1 MNVYSI
7 HNKLDPYTQ
16 NKIERNG
23 EKPQEQKPASSG
35 SEQDKVNLSEQAQG
49 LMQTQKAVKSSTDV
63 RSEKVADLKARV
75 ASGEYQPDSTS
86 TAEKM
91 VKLEEEI
98 LNSLV

>member
-23 EKPQEQKPASSG
+23 EKAQEQRPASSG

-63 RSEKVADLKARV
+63 RSEKVAELKARV
-75 ASGEYQPDSTS
+75 ASGEYQPDSRS
-86 TAEKM
+86 TAEKLLQHDM
-91 VKLEEEI
+91 DLWF
-98 LNSLV
+98 